1 MRKTKKNHY
10 ANLNQKDIADNK
22 QFWRT
27 VKPLLSDK
35 SKSNEKITLVEGD
48 KITSE
53 DKSNAEILN
62 SFFSNAVKNLKIPEF
77 NDINPLAENIP
88 HPAFKAILKYKN
100 HSSIMAI
107 KNARR
112 NGLGFYF
119 GEVSVGDIC
128 KELRRLN
135 PRKAAQNTDIPIK
148 ILKENADIFSS
159 YICDFFNE
167 TIRSGKFPSILKKAN
182 ITPVFK
188 KGFKGSKE
196 NYRPVSILP
205 VTSKIFE
212 KMISK
217 QITSFM
223 DPLLSKY
230 QCGFRRGFSAQNC
243 LLATLEKWKSSV
255 DKGKVFGVL
264 LTDLSKAFDCLSH
277 ELIIAK
283 LNAYGF
289 SLSALKLMQN
299 YLVERKERTKIN
311 QAYSSWEE
319 ILFGV
324 PQGSIL
330 GPILFNIFLSDLFL
344 VVQNVDF
351 ASYAGDNTIYNSS
364 ENIDDVILSLQES
377 SKQLFKWFSDNQMKS
392 NSDKC
397 HLIVSKNDTTEIQ
410 IGDSVIKSSS
420 TEKLLGVNIDCK
432 LNFDSHVKHLCNK
445 ANKKLRAL
453 ARVTPYMTLEKKKII
468 MNSFFNAQF
477 NYRPLIWML
486 HSRKNNNKIKY
497 LHERCL
503 RLIYSD
509 KKSSYEKLLEKDGS
523 VSIHHRNIQALAIEM
538 FKVKHKLCPEIT
550 SDIFMERTNYHF
562 NLRNR
567 SDFITPQV
575 NSVYHGTESITYL
588 GPKIWDMVP
597 DSIKEEKSLNS
608 FKESIKLWVPIN
620 CPCRLCKVYLDGV
633 GFI

>member
-1 MRKTKKNHY
+1 M
-10 ANLNQKDIADNK
+10 
-22 QFWRT
+22 
-27 VKPLLSDK
+27 
-35 SKSNEKITLVEGD
+35 
-48 KITSE
+48 
-53 DKSNAEILN
+53 
-62 SFFSNAVKNLKIPEF
+62 SNAVKNLKIPEF
-77 NDINPLAENIP
+77 KDINPLTENIP
-88 HPAFKAILKYKN
+88 HPVFKAILKYKN
-100 HSSIMAI
+100 HPSIIAI

-119 GEVSVGDIC
+119 SEVSVDDIC
-128 KELRRLN
+128 KELKRLN
-135 PRKAAQNTDIPIK
+135 PRKAAQNTDTPIK
-148 ILKENADIFSS
+148 ILKENADISSS

-188 KGFKGSKE
+188 KGFKRSKE

-205 VTSKIFE
+205 VISKILE

-230 QCGFRRGFSAQNC
+230 QCGFQRGFSAQNC
-243 LLATLEKWKSSV
+243 LLAMLEKWKSSV

-264 LTDLSKAFDCLSH
+264 LTGLSKAFDCLSH

-283 LNAYGF
+283 LNAFGF

-299 YLVERKERTKIN
+299 YLVERKQRTKIN

-344 VVQNVDF
+344 IVQNVDF
-351 ASYAGDNTIYNSS
+351 ASYADDNTIYNSS

-377 SKQLFKWFSDNQMKS
+377 SEQLFKWFSDNQMKS

-397 HLIVSKNDTTEIQ
+397 HLIVSTNDTTEIQ
-410 IGDSVIKSSS
+410 IGDFVIKSSS
-420 TEKLLGVNIDCK
+420 TEKLLGVTIDCK

-468 MNSFFNAQF
+468 MSSFFTAQF
-477 NYRPLIWML
+477 NYCPLIWML
-486 HSRKNNNKIKY
+486 HSRKNNNKIKH

-509 KKSSYEKLLEKDGS
+509 KNSSYEKLLEKDGS

-538 FKVKHKLCPEIT
+538 FKVKRKLCPEIT
-550 SDIFMERTNYHF
+550 SDIFMERTNYHY

-588 GPKIWDMVP
+588 GPKIWDKVP
-597 DSIKEEKSLNS
+597 DSIKEEKKIPEQ
-608 FKESIKLWVPIN
+608 F
-620 CPCRLCKVYLDGV
+620 
-633 GFI
+633 